1 MKTNTSL
8 FLFFLFPV
16 LLFGQSSAD
25 MKVRLKMKFNAD
37 WKFALDDKA
46 GFEATSFDDAAWR
59 SLDLPHD
66 WGVEGQF
73 DAKNPATG
81 LGAFLPCGIGWYRK
95 SFVLPD
101 SLKSKRVVIQFDGV
115 YMNSKVYLNGHFL
128 GQYPYGYTTFQI
140 DLTAHLHFGKPNVLA
155 VRVDNSLQPSSRWY
169 SGSGIYRNVW
179 LMATN
184 QVHFDNAAGV
194 FVSYPAVSKD
204 NAEIK
209 VQYKVTANAFPTS
222 DFQWWRRNIS
232 SNVRVT
238 KEVTISSFLFDSKGK
253 MVAKVSSK
261 HNIGDFDDTTFSQ
274 AIALKNPS
282 LWSAGTPVT
291 YTLKTTLEYD
301 GRVMD
306 DYSTKIGIRS
316 VVFTPE
322 KGMLINGVQEK
333 IKGVC
338 LHQDAGSLGV
348 AAPIGVWEQRLLKL
362 KEMGANAVRLSHHP
376 FAPEFYDL
384 CDSLGLYVMDEAFDE
399 WNKGYNWGTTE
410 NTYGKIDYGYHL
422 YFNQWAETDLRT
434 MIRRDRNHPSVIMYS
449 IGNEIPNQRTPD
461 GVEIAQKLQNIC
473 HQEDPTRLVT
483 SASDFVEDANA
494 NGFLSALDIA
504 GYNYVDRYNGE
515 NMYATERAK
524 YPKRLLLGT
533 ETFHGNRYWLAV
545 RDNANVIGEF
555 VWVGYDYLGEAF
567 KWPKRGWDAGLI
579 DMAGTPYPEYYLRK
593 SYWSE
598 EPVVQVAIETS
609 KTPEGEWH
617 PRKAVSHWNHKWVGD
632 YLLPLYVY
640 SNCDEVEL
648 LVNDL
653 LISRK
658 AVDKNRYYAYWDVP
672 FKAGK
677 VHAIGYKNGIK
688 VTEQTLKT
696 AGDAVGMSISAN
708 KIKLKA
714 DLEDVIMLE
723 VSIVDANG
731 ILVPDAVKELTVK
744 LTGPA
749 KLIGLD
755 NGNQSDV
762 SVFKTNTRKAFG
774 GRILVTIQATA
785 GEGKVKIEVIS
796 AGLKPAEY
804 SIQAISSRP

>member
-1 MKTNTSL
+1 MRNTVKF
-8 FLFFLFPV
+8 FLLLLFPV
-16 LLFGQSSAD
+16 FLFGESSAD
-25 MKVRLKMKFNAD
+25 TKVRSKTKFNAD

-46 GFEATSFDDAAWR
+46 GFEATGFDDAAWR

-101 SLKSKRVVIQFDGV
+101 SLKAKRVVIQFDGV

-140 DLTAHLHFGKPNVLA
+140 DLTAHLQFGKPNVLA

-179 LMATN
+179 LMTTN

-194 FVSYPAVSKD
+194 FVSYPAVNKD
-204 NAEIK
+204 NAELKI
-209 VQYKVTANAFPTS
+209 QYKICANAFPTS

-238 KEVTISSFLFDSKGK
+238 KVATISSFLFDAKGK
-253 MVAKVSSK
+253 MVAKGSTTQ
-261 HNIGDFDDTTFSQ
+261 NIGDFADTTFAQ
-274 AIALKNPS
+274 TIALKNPS
-282 LWSAGTPVT
+282 LWSATHPVT

-301 GRVMD
+301 GKVMD

-316 VVFTPE
+316 IEFTPE
-322 KGMLINGVQEK
+322 KGMLVNGIQEK

-348 AAPIGVWEQRLLKL
+348 AVPIGVWEQRLLKL

-422 YFNQWAETDLRT
+422 YFNQWAETDLRA

-461 GVEIAQKLQNIC
+461 GVEIAKKLIDIC
-473 HQEDPTRLVT
+473 HNEDPTRLVT
-483 SASDFVEDANA
+483 SACDFVQDANA

-515 NMYATERAK
+515 NMYAPERAK
-524 YPKRLLLGT
+524 NPKRLLLGT
-533 ETFHGNRYWLAV
+533 ETFHGTRYWLAV
-545 RDNANVIGEF
+545 RDNDNVIGEF

-579 DMAGTPYPEYYLRK
+579 DMAGVPYPEYYLRK

-598 EPVVQVAIETS
+598 EPVVQIAIETS

-617 PRKAVSHWNHKWVGD
+617 PRNTVSHWNHKWVGD
-632 YLLPLYVY
+632 YLLPVYVY

-648 LVNDL
+648 LVNDSV
-653 LISRK
+653 IGRK
-658 AVDKNRYYAYWDVP
+658 AVDKNRYYASWDVSYR
-672 FKAGK
+672 AGK
-677 VHAIGYKNGIK
+677 VQAIGYRNGKK
-688 VTEQTLKT
+688 VTEHTLKT
-696 AGDAVGMSISAN
+696 AGDAVGMNITAN
-708 KIKLKA
+708 KTKLKA
-714 DLEDVIMLE
+714 NKEDVMLLD
-723 VSIVDANG
+723 VAIVDAKG
-731 ILVPDAVKELTVK
+731 ILVPDAKNELTVEV
-744 LTGPA
+744 TGAA

-755 NGNQSDV
+755 NSNQSDV
-762 SVFKTNTRKAFG
+762 SAFKTNIRKTFQ
-774 GRILVTIQATA
+774 GRLLITLQATVA
-785 GEGKVKIEVIS
+785 SGPIKVEVKS
-796 AGLKPAEY
+796 AGLKT
-804 SIQAISSRP
+804 AIYELKAD